1 MKVGKRERGKVGEW
15 EKIEKEREV
24 AIKRNALGR
33 GLDSL
38 ISVNDIQTGGSSA
51 INEIRIDDIKPN
63 PNQPRR
69 TFDEE
74 TLGELAASIKELGV
88 VQPLS
93 VRDMGDGTYQIIAG
107 ERRWRAAGM
116 AGLNSVP
123 AYVRRASDSE
133 VTEMALIENIQREDL
148 NAIEVALAF
157 RNLIDT
163 YSLTQEQLSERLGKK
178 RATIANHL
186 RLLKLPAEIQLGLRD
201 HKLDMGHARA
211 LLSVENPKQQL
222 KLYNRILKEG
232 MSVRRV
238 EELARE
244 LENKEDPTL
253 GKRGTGKEDKHAEEG
268 KWKET
273 QTKLS
278 EILGSNVKISQK
290 SNGKGALTINFKSE
304 GELERLLSRLIA
316 DADASRK
323 FKV

>member
-1 MKVGKRERGKVGEW
+1 M
-15 EKIEKEREV
+15 
-24 AIKRNALGR
+24 
-33 GLDSL
+33 DSL
-38 ISVNDIQTGGSSA
+38 ISIGDIQTGGSSA

-74 TLGELAASIKELGV
+74 SLGELATSIRELGV

-107 ERRWRAAGM
+107 ERRWRAAGI

-123 AYVRRASDSE
+123 AYVRSASDSE

-163 YSLTQEQLSERLGKK
+163 YNLTQERLSERLGKN

-201 HKLDMGHARA
+201 HKLEMGHARA
-211 LLSVENPKQQL
+211 LLSVDDPKKQL
-222 KLYNRILKEG
+222 QLYNLILKEDLT
-232 MSVRRV
+232 VRKV
-238 EELARE
+238 EELAKRE
-244 LENKEDPTL
+244 NENDANPAEKEI
-253 GKRGTGKEDKHAEEG
+253 GKTKTEKPDYSEFQKFLTGR
-268 KWKET
+268 
-273 QTKLS
+273 
-278 EILGSNVKISQK
+278 LGSKVKIS
-290 SNGKGALTINFKSE
+290 SRPNGNGTVVINFANESE
-304 GELERLLSRLIA
+304 LKKLIETLGGTGGN
-316 DADASRK
+316 
-323 FKV
+323 VN

>member
-1 MKVGKRERGKVGEW
+1 M
-15 EKIEKEREV
+15 

-38 ISVNDIQTGGSSA
+38 ISISDIQTGGSSA

-74 TLGELAASIKELGV
+74 TLSELAASIKELGV

-107 ERRWRAAGM
+107 ERRWRAAGI

-123 AYVRRASDSE
+123 AYVRSASDSE

-163 YSLTQEQLSERLGKK
+163 YQLTQERLSERLGKK

-222 KLYNRILKEG
+222 KIYTLILKEG
-232 MSVRRV
+232 LSVRKV
-238 EELARE
+238 EDLVKKLQEEPASLDEAKPKAEKPDFTEIQKMLAGR
-244 LENKEDPTL
+244 L
-253 GKRGTGKEDKHAEEG
+253 GAP
-268 KWKET
+268 
-273 QTKLS
+273 
-278 EILGSNVKISQK
+278 VKITRRPD
-290 SNGKGALTINFKSE
+290 GKGTLTINYSDEK
-304 GELERLLSRLIA
+304 GLKELIEKLA
-316 DADASRK
+316 GK
-323 FKV
+323 EE